1 MTKGTKIIAVLLG
14 ITMLWTAFIT
24 LAFFACGKTLVLDND
39 YNIIVAGVDVTR
51 SNKDDILGDGT
62 VSYNASTNTLIFDNA
77 HIEFDNAIVYTTTDL
92 KIMLYGENKF
102 VCKDAD
108 YIAAIS
114 AIEYD
119 LYKDLS
125 INGDGTLTIEYQN
138 VSANAQ
144 AIVATDLFIGS
155 DVTITTN
162 DCTGTVNGIVSS
174 STLLLVNKATVTVNN
189 GAGTY
194 SAAVRV
200 RGNTF
205 LEEGTTLHIT
215 AKPGTTGTCKGL
227 SVNGDLFLGKNSAV
241 HVEVDD
247 EAAET
252 SECLRVTGLL
262 EVGPGS
268 TVTATA
274 KKTNAIKCY
283 GTMELNEEAALS
295 AKTSGAAADIF
306 CHGALVNYG
315 AAIDGGMDI
324 LGGIHDLVRK

>member
-102 VCKDAD
+102 ICKDAD

-138 VSANAQ
+138 VTANAQ
-144 AIVATDLFIGS
+144 AIVAADLFLGS
-155 DVTITTN
+155 DVTITTT
-162 DCTGTVNGIVSS
+162 DCTGTVNGIVCSS
-174 STLLLVNKATVTVNN
+174 SLLLVNKSTVTVNN

-205 LEEGTTLHIT
+205 LEEGTALYIC
-215 AKPGTTGTCKGL
+215 ANGGTTDTCKGL
-227 SVNGDLFLGKNSAV
+227 SVNGDLYLGKNSTL
-241 HVEVDD
+241 HVDIDD
-247 EAAET
+247 EDAEKG
-252 SECLRVTGLL
+252 ECIRVTGLL
-262 EVGPGS
+262 EVGTGS
-268 TVTATA
+268 TVSASA
-274 KKTNAIKCY
+274 KKTNAITCY
-283 GTMELNEEAALS
+283 GVMELNEEATLS
-295 AKTSGAAADIF
+295 AQSAGADADVL
-306 CHGALVNYG
+306 CYGALVNYG
-315 AAIDGGMDI
+315 TAVDAEINA
-324 LGGIHDLVRK
+324 LGGIHDLVR